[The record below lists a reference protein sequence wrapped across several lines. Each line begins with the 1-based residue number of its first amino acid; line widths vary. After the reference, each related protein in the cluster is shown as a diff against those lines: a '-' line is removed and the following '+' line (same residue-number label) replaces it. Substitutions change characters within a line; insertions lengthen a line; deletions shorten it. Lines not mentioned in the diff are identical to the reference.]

1 VTATRRGRFLC
12 AAGSFSSALIAVG
25 GVFGALP
32 ARWAPVDVT
41 TVLVAVA
48 CAASGGL
55 WIANARIAERVARIV
70 SAAVLV
76 IGLLLVLVLAGTASY
91 LSGVYGAVGKGGAMV
106 LAFVAVLAV
115 PYLVALPAAQLLYL
129 RRAAPSVAPE
139 EKAE

>member
-1 VTATRRGRFLC
+1 MTVLTRRGRFLC
-12 AAGSFSSALIAVG
+12 AAGSFSSALLVTG

-41 TVLVAVA
+41 AALVAAA

-55 WIANARIAERVARIV
+55 LIANMRIAERVARIV
-70 SAAVLV
+70 SALVLV
-76 IGLLLVLVLAGTASY
+76 LGLVLVLVLATTASY

-106 LAFVAVLAV
+106 LVFVAALAV

-129 RRAAPSVAPE
+129 RRGHAPE
-139 EKAE
+139 QAK